1 MSLKHLWMDIVE
13 FLYDYKQLPLLFK
26 LHAIIAVILLV
37 IILWLWYF
45 RSQLTKME
53 QNPDS
58 TLSRCH
64 TMIPYVDYKAQK
76 ARET

>member
-45 RSQLTKME
+45 RSQLTKM
-53 QNPDS
+53 
-58 TLSRCH
+58 
-64 TMIPYVDYKAQK
+64 
-76 ARET
+76 